1 MEEFLKKW
9 DDATLAQ
16 TLALIV
22 ERGIRQTLVDASFKE
37 EKSSLLTAA
46 EMVSHDLLDLPW
58 NQIRYIIKRK
68 L

>member
-22 ERGIRQTLVDASFKE
+22 ERGIRQTLIDASFKE
-37 EKSSLLTAA
+37 EKSSLFVAA